1 MEKTCSGDGA
11 VLEVVSA
18 IGPSTSRSGL
28 TLSKI
33 RLALDVLPLAGDR
46 TGVGRFCAGLAGA
59 LVGRDDLE
67 LRGYA
72 IARRARTATAAQAG
86 AVGLEVRTLGV
97 PTRLANAIWARAERP
112 PIEWLV
118 GPVDVVHGTNYVV
131 PPARH
136 AGRVVTV
143 HDLTAL
149 RYPEM
154 CVPASLAYPGL
165 VARAVKHG
173 AFVHV
178 PSSFVRGEVIELL
191 QVDPGRVRVVPH
203 GLDDAPSPV
212 AVPLASA
219 REPRSRPAPYVLA
232 LGAVEP
238 RKDLPTLVKA
248 FSELAAE
255 HRDLELV
262 VAGPDGWGTPAFDA
276 AVASSGVG
284 ARVVRLGYLDE
295 ARRRSLLSEASVLAY
310 PSLYEGFGFPPLEAM
325 AAGVPV
331 VATRAGA
338 VPEVVGDAAE
348 LVVPGDASAL
358 AAGLARVIDDAE
370 LRAKLVD
377 AGRLRAARFTWAS
390 SAASMMELY
399 ELASRHRQ
407 AR

>member
-1 MEKTCSGDGA
+1 
-11 VLEVVSA
+11 
-18 IGPSTSRSGL
+18 
-28 TLSKI
+28 
-33 RLALDVLPLAGDR
+33 
-46 TGVGRFCAGLAGA
+46 
-59 LVGRDDLE
+59 
-67 LRGYA
+67 
-72 IARRARTATAAQAG
+72 
-86 AVGLEVRTLGV
+86 
-97 PTRLANAIWARAERP
+97 
-112 PIEWLV
+112 
-118 GPVDVVHGTNYVV
+118 
-131 PPARH
+131 
-136 AGRVVTV
+136 
-143 HDLTAL
+143 
-149 RYPEM
+149 
-154 CVPASLAYPGL
+154 
-165 VARAVKHG
+165 
-173 AFVHV
+173 
-178 PSSFVRGEVIELL
+178 
-191 QVDPGRVRVVPH
+191 
-203 GLDDAPSPV
+203 
-212 AVPLASA
+212 
-219 REPRSRPAPYVLA
+219 VLA

-248 FSELAAE
+248 FSELAGV

-370 LRAKLVD
+370 LRAKLVH